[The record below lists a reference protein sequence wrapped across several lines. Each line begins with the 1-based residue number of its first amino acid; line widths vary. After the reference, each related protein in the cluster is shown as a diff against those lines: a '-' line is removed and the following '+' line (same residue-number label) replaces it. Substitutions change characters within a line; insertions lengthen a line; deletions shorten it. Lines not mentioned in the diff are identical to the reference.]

1 MCLKGTD
8 PINLPVNPVVSF
20 FSQEALFVTEKTLSS
35 ALDQLDAT
43 TMPLNNNDK
52 MPDLEVTDMSDDQL
66 TIQLSVRKYLSFCW

>member
-1 MCLKGTD
+1 M
-8 PINLPVNPVVSF
+8 
-20 FSQEALFVTEKTLSS
+20 TEKTLSS

-66 TIQLSVRKYLSFCW
+66 TIQLSVR